1 MGRNTLVAGG
11 INNFDVTL
19 SKSIQFGEQRRVK
32 FRWEAFN
39 VLNHPQLTL
48 VPERS
53 VVGSPGPQAGL
64 PSRFLNRGFTDSGTR
79 SMWVQVKLVF

>member
-1 MGRNTLVAGG
+1 MAGG
-11 INNFDVTL
+11 INNFDLTL
-19 SKSIQFGEQRRVK
+19 SKSIQIGEQRRLE

-39 VLNHPQLTL
+39 VFNHPQFTQI
-48 VPERS
+48 PEKN

-64 PSRFLNRGFTDSGTR
+64 PSRFLNHGFTDSGSR